1 MHTLTPLEK
10 VTVLNT
16 GSLHELGV
24 LSPFDI
30 LHTFLRFDGIK
41 HVGKLTSDQLFIDAK
56 INRLDHIA
64 ARERLNQFDL

>member
-1 MHTLTPLEK
+1 MYTLAPLEK

-24 LSPFDI
+24 LSPFNI

-41 HVGKLTSDQLFIDAK
+41 HVGKLAADHLFIDIK
-56 INRLDHIA
+56 IDRLDYITT
-64 ARERLNQFDL
+64 REGLDQFDL